1 MAWTDRWDT
10 FLLANVA
17 DSTGHYM
24 SVLNFVMMVIF
35 LTSCIAIIYKDL
47 GVDANEEDDDYGWKM
62 VHGDVFRPPSTYPMG
77 LSVLVGSGAQ
87 ITVAIL
93 VTLILSQTNLI
104 NPAMKG
110 QALSNIVLIYVFSGT
125 VSGYISAR
133 IFKFCGGKNWK
144 LNTVVTAVAFPGTII
159 GMFMILNIFLV
170 FCGSSNMVDIFTIFC
185 AFGLWIGVASRLVFL
200 GSFIGFKCDPISV
213 PTRTNQIA
221 RVVPPRQYSA
231 LGNKF
236 SSVVC
241 LLVWSLEECHLVVWL
256 SSFTS

>member
-1 MAWTDRWDT
+1 M
-10 FLLANVA
+10 
-17 DSTGHYM
+17 
-24 SVLNFVMMVIF
+24 
-35 LTSCIAIIYKDL
+35 
-47 GVDANEEDDDYGWKM
+47 
-62 VHGDVFRPPSTYPMG
+62 
-77 LSVLVGSGAQ
+77 
-87 ITVAIL
+87 
-93 VTLILSQTNLI
+93 
-104 NPAMKG
+104 
-110 QALSNIVLIYVFSGT
+110 IYVFSGT
-125 VSGYISAR
+125 VSGYVSAR

-144 LNTVVTAVAFPGTII
+144 LNTAITAVAFPGTII